1 VKKRKLK
8 AKLAEQKRICE
19 AMSMTVQEYHLRV
32 DSMYAQIIKIK
43 ATAFDLLAER

>member
-1 VKKRKLK
+1 MKKKDLK
-8 AKLAEQKRICE
+8 AKLALQKQISE
-19 AMSMTVQEYHLRV
+19 ALSRTVQEYHLRV